1 MRIDLTSFRD
11 DRTSLLESTTKV
23 GIEETQLRIG
33 DIEIVGSIE
42 PLILRIERLGNKS
55 LAKSEATSIGGKT
68 HSPLTRL

>member
-42 PLILRIERLGNKS
+42 PLVLRIERLENIS
-55 LAKSEATSIGGKT
+55 LAKSEATSIGCKT

>member
-42 PLILRIERLGNKS
+42 PLVLRIERLGNIL
-55 LAKSEATSIGGKT
+55 LAKFEATSIGGKT